1 MGILHAIK
9 KNDNLRCA
17 DMESEQ
23 VDTLTWN
30 QMKDNGHS
38 QTVDGRKVLIV
49 DDNPDSRDLL
59 RFALEL
65 QYVVEEA
72 GNGQEAISRIR
83 HTLPD
88 LVLMD
93 VQMPVMDGYEAL
105 REIRANPA
113 SATIPVIAITAFA
126 MFEDRRT
133 AFAAGFDGYLP
144 KPINIVALRNL
155 IALLLKHGDTS

>member
-1 MGILHAIK
+1 MGVLRAIQK
-9 KNDNLRCA
+9 TVTLCRV
-17 DMESEQ
+17 ESEQ
-23 VDTLTWN
+23 L
-30 QMKDNGHS
+30 KDEHLQS
-38 QTVDGRKVLIV
+38 MDGRRVLIV
-49 DDNPDSRDLL
+49 DDNPASRDLL

-126 MFEDRRT
+126 MLGDRRT
-133 AFAAGFDGYLP
+133 AFAAGFDGYLA
-144 KPINIVALRNL
+144 KPINISS
-155 IALLLKHGDTS
+155 T